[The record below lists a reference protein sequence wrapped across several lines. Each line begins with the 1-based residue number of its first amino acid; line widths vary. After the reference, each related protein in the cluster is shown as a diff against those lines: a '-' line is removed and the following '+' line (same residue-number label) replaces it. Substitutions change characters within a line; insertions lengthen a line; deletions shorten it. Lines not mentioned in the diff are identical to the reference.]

1 MTEQAVAVVEAK
13 PVEVR
18 QFTASEID
26 LIKRTMAVGATD
38 DELALFL
45 YTARHVGLDPLRR
58 QIHFVKR
65 KRYDPETQK
74 YIDVG
79 TIQTGID
86 GYRLISDR
94 TGKLRGIKRGVI
106 RDDKGQLIGAW
117 AEVYRSDWDFPARTE
132 VSFVEYCQTDK
143 NGNPMAMWKT
153 IPETMIQK
161 VAEVAAHRMAFPDRF
176 ANLYSDDEMMQADKP
191 EGATSQNRPPVEK
204 GDKPAFDTKS
214 EYYCKEHKT
223 VWFKKGNMQHFA
235 HPIKDDKGNA
245 VVDGASGKPIWC
257 NMPEK
262 HEAPK
267 TATKPAPAQ
276 QAPPAQPQGQTNT
289 VPVRDLVTPEE
300 GEDIFNE
307 TAEAKISP
315 DRVDQ
320 LSRALTAAGYFPK
333 DREKLFQDWKIEK
346 LSDLTVHQGELVE
359 AWCKRKQAENEAKQA
374 QAKPQKLV

>member
-26 LIKRTMAVGATD
+26 LIKRTMTVGATD

-204 GDKPAFDTKS
+204 GDKPPVDPKS
-214 EYYCKEHKT
+214 EYYCQEHKT
-223 VWFKKGNMQHFA
+223 VWFKRGNMPHFA
-235 HPIKDDKGNA
+235 HPIKDDKGSA

-267 TATKPAPAQ
+267 PATTTATAQQATPAPAQ
-276 QAPPAQPQGQTNT
+276 GQA
-289 VPVRDLVTPEE
+289 E
-300 GEDIFNE
+300 GGDIFDE

-315 DRVDQ
+315 DRVDA
-320 LSRALTAAGYFPK
+320 LSRALTAAGYLPK
-333 DREKLFQDWKIEK
+333 DRGDLFKSWQIEK
-346 LSDLTVHQGELVE
+346 LQDLTVHQGDLVA
-359 AWCKRKQAENEAKQA
+359 AWCQRKVAENEAKQA
-374 QAKPQKLV
+374 PAKSQGKMV